1 MPARTPANDTP
12 AAEKIADPIAIRLSI
27 LVRVSPDKWTQPAEE
42 NAAEPFD
49 ADKVIKGLMAAGI
62 DEQSATTMAAKL
74 APAADETD
82 AHAPSLVRT
91 QVREYMLRSVQQLK
105 PLIDAGATIVDADR
119 QSK

>member
-1 MPARTPANDTP
+1 MDAARRGERRRA
-12 AAEKIADPIAIRLSI
+12 L
-27 LVRVSPDKWTQPAEE
+27 
-42 NAAEPFD
+42 D

-105 PLIDAGATIVDADR
+105 PLIGRQGDR
-119 QSK
+119 